1 MIGHISPE
9 HRQEIT
15 VEGGITFSFGLET
28 LIDVYDEDDEL
39 LVTLDHADISILH
52 AAIRALVRENL
63 EEEYWSGK

>member
-15 VEGGITFSFGLET
+15 VEGGITFSFGLKT
-28 LIDVYDEDDEL
+28 LIDVYDGDEL
-39 LVTLDHADISILH
+39 LVTLDPADICIVY